1 GLSVGYHDGVTSA
14 ETAED
19 MDHPLTRDLL
29 VPILGEYSPSRVDA
43 LRSTAD
49 CLSSPSAAGPAAAVL
64 TLFLAD
70 KPHFRTQKLFVLDP
84 VEKPL
89 KHSTFRYGNVVQLP
103 STPETQTGRG
113 YTNHVPL
120 TVQLRVNSSTSVPLS
135 SLLDTGTS
143 LSGIDASLL
152 ERLGGR
158 PQGNEITVKG
168 IGEMRTKGFTTVTF
182 FIEGRDSRD
191 KQVFLECTHDLHV
204 LPNFG
209 PGLLLG
215 RDFIDGHDLTISPAR
230 GRARVGPYTFAVNEK
245 IEGPFST
252 EVELHT
258 AVDVVVPSHH
268 NVWVPVDAGGL
279 APDVDYCVHPRLS
292 ASPDETVQLAGPTG
306 LLTKGVDARQHVL
319 LGNFG
324 AAACHL
330 ARGTIVADAV
340 ATRVGDALHDSGR
353 LFSLSAA
360 ASPSP
365 GYQAF
370 NASADP
376 DPLSG
381 VADPIDAFEPEGG
394 ADPDPRHD
402 SATVLIDGH
411 FCVGVD
417 DGGHPPPAVVAL
429 LRRHEEAFA
438 LDGRPGLVRG
448 TEMAIDLKEGTV
460 LRPEAPRRVSPEKKA
475 AIDTAIDQLLAWDVV
490 EPSSSPASFPVLMVR
505 QYGKMRFCV
514 DYRQLNASTIPDR
527 YPLPTV
533 DSVFQTLCG
542 KRLFSS
548 LDAIRGYHQLPVRP
562 ADRWKTAFTCHRGLF
577 QYKTVPFGLRNA
589 PAVFQRLMDR
599 LLGALRW
606 QDAVVYIDDIVVATN
621 TLDEHVRALDSILSN
636 AEREGLRFSP
646 GKCTFAVGSLVL
658 LGRKVS
664 GAGVAIWR
672 DQAVAVQDLARPSTL
687 KELYHALGLFSYY
700 RMFVRS
706 FAQIAEPLSRLT
718 RGWRYE
724 QSDGRYRLVNAEGKA
739 VQAGFGAILHQSF
752 ETEAPPL
759 QSAESAQLLALDL
772 VRLPSPIARERWTSW
787 LRADRHFAA
796 ILRDAER
803 VGDLGAAVGDW
814 VLNDGVL
821 VRRSDGRIALPE
833 GAVPELLR
841 SVHDNNGHF
850 GFYKTY
856 LAVARSFWRPGLSV
870 AVRAWVKY
878 CRSCQRTKVGRKTG
892 VLDIAKDPQLP
903 FETISLDLVYGFPSS
918 RSGNNAALVILDVF
932 SRMVLI
938 EPCAHTITAEGVA
951 AIVSNRV
958 LRYGWL
964 PRRIVSDSETRLTGS
979 VMTALSRSLGAS
991 LTPSSPYHQQAN
1003 AVERA
1008 IQTVQTVLQSAS
1020 ALSTWFV
1027 SHPDVVHAV
1036 FDGEEEH
1043 EGVGGFVE
1051 RLAAAEERLVEAR
1064 RCILLAR
1071 EDQKRRY
1078 DQSRAPPVSLRVGD
1092 QVHVRL
1098 KDRPV
1103 PGAITSKLDARKD
1116 GPFDVVEVVS
1126 PHRVRLALPSHIGI
1140 DPVVSIEQVDL
1151 VPRSPDPFAATRTS
1165 LDLPVGDEDARVDD
1179 VMEASEEVSL
1189 PQDDAVVDGAVR
1201 LDEDP
1206 VLPPRPRRLPISLR
1220 GFHLGVLSTADR
1232 SQLEEALREP
1242 MRKARRVTLSDRTVV
1257 LIEKP
1262 VAFLSRLTTPAEK
1275 KMVAAELELR
1285 CLAWAFAKWAYLLE
1299 GALVTVVTDHQ
1310 PMGAMLSSTSGVSY
1324 GPNISRCRA
1333 LLMPHLPNLRFV
1345 ARPGHAHVNADALSR
1360 LSTDPSRS
1368 DFLGGDVLGGA
1379 SL

>member
-1 GLSVGYHDGVTSA
+1 
-14 ETAED
+14 
-19 MDHPLTRDLL
+19 
-29 VPILGEYSPSRVDA
+29 
-43 LRSTAD
+43 
-49 CLSSPSAAGPAAAVL
+49 
-64 TLFLAD
+64 
-70 KPHFRTQKLFVLDP
+70 
-84 VEKPL
+84 
-89 KHSTFRYGNVVQLP
+89 
-103 STPETQTGRG
+103 
-113 YTNHVPL
+113 
-120 TVQLRVNSSTSVPLS
+120 
-135 SLLDTGTS
+135 
-143 LSGIDASLL
+143 
-152 ERLGGR
+152 
-158 PQGNEITVKG
+158 
-168 IGEMRTKGFTTVTF
+168 MRTKGFATVTF

-204 LPNFG
+204 LPSFG

-215 RDFIDGHDLTISPAR
+215 RDFIDGHDLSISPAR
-230 GRARVGPYTFAVNEK
+230 GRAHVGPYTFAVNEK
-245 IEGPFST
+245 VGGPFAT
-252 EVELHT
+252 DVELHT
-258 AVDVVVPSHH
+258 AADVVVPPNH
-268 NVWVPVDAGGL
+268 NVWVPVDTGSL

-292 ASPDETVQLAGPTG
+292 ASSDETVQLAGPTG
-306 LLTKGVDARQHVL
+306 LITRGEGARRHVL

-324 AAACHL
+324 VADCHL
-330 ARGTIVADAV
+330 QRGTIVADAQ
-340 ATRVGDALHDSGR
+340 ATHVGDTLRASGR
-353 LFSLSAA
+353 DFSFPPAA
-360 ASPSP
+360 TPARSHHASV
-365 GYQAF
+365 
-370 NASADP
+370 ASGEV

-381 VADPIDAFEPEGG
+381 VADPLDAFEPDDGPS
-394 ADPDPRHD
+394 PDPRHD
-402 SATVLIDGH
+402 SATVLIDDH
-411 FCVGVD
+411 FRVGVD
-417 DGGHPPPAVVAL
+417 AKGRSPPEIVAL
-429 LRRHEEAFA
+429 LRRHEQAFA

-448 TEMAIDLKEGTV
+448 TEMAIDLKEGTI
-460 LRPEAPRRVSPEKKA
+460 LRPEAPRRVSPEKRE

-514 DYRQLNASTIPDR
+514 DYRQLNANTILDR

-542 KRLFSS
+542 KRIFSS

-562 ADRWKTAFTCHRGLF
+562 SDRWKTAFTCHRGLF

-606 QDAVVYIDDIVVATN
+606 QDAVIYIDDIVVAT
-621 TLDEHVRALDSILSN
+621 TTMDEHVRALDSILSS

-672 DQAVAVQDLARPSTL
+672 DRAVAVRDLARPSTL
-687 KELYHALGLFSYY
+687 KELYHALGLFGYY

-706 FAQIAEPLSRLT
+706 FATIAEPLSRLT
-718 RGWRYE
+718 KGWRYE
-724 QSDGRYRLVNAEGKA
+724 QADGRYRLVNVEGKA
-739 VQAGFGAILHQSF
+739 VSAERCALDWGEDQQQSFDRLKAAIASPPTLAHPDPSRPYLLYIDASKDGFGAILHQSF

-787 LRADRHFAA
+787 LRADRHFAP
-796 ILRDAER
+796 ILRAAER
-803 VGDLGAAVGDW
+803 AVDPAVDGGEW
-814 VLNDGVL
+814 LLNDGVL
-821 VRRSDGRIALPE
+821 
-833 GAVPELLR
+833 
-841 SVHDNNGHF
+841 
-850 GFYKTY
+850 TY

-870 AVRAWVKY
+870 AVRSWVKY
-878 CRSCQRTKVGRKTG
+878 CRSCQKTKVGRKTG

-938 EPCAHTITAEGVA
+938 EPCVNTITAEGVA

-964 PRRIVSDSETRLTGS
+964 PRRIVSDSEARLTGS
-979 VMTALSRSLGAS
+979 VMTALARSLGAS
-991 LTPSSPYHQQAN
+991 LTPSPPYHQQAN

-1008 IQTVQTVLQSAS
+1008 IQTVQTVLQSVSLESHAHWDRRLAPAVELAMNS
-1020 ALSTWFV
+1020 TPSLSTGQRPFDLVFV

-1043 EGVGGFVE
+1043 AGVGGFDE

-1092 QVHVRL
+1092 QVHLRL

-1126 PHRVRLALPSHIGI
+1126 PHRVRLALPDHIGI

-1165 LDLPVGDEDARVDD
+1165 LDLPDGDAAARVED
-1179 VMEASEEVSL
+1179 VIEASEEAPL
-1189 PQDDAVVDGAVR
+1189 PLDDAFVDDDACW
-1201 LDEDP
+1201 DQDS

-1242 MRKARRVTLSDRTVV
+1242 MRKARRVALSDRTVV

-1285 CLAWAFAKWAYLLE
+1285 CLAWAYAKWVYLLE

-1333 LLMPHLPNLRFV
+1333 LIMPHLPNLRFV

-1360 LSTDPSRS
+1360 LPTDPSRS
-1368 DFLGGDVLGGA
+1368 AFLGGDVLG
-1379 SL
+1379 